1 MRLLHHIGNY
11 RLLFF
16 ARESPS
22 HCTHVLSSSIAPIQR
37 KRLQE
42 WLEISKVLT
51 SSADAQVSKN
61 FLKQEYEKIKRQIL
75 AKLQTSDTGS
85 SFDISG

>member
-1 MRLLHHIGNY
+1 M
-11 RLLFF
+11 
-16 ARESPS
+16 
-22 HCTHVLSSSIAPIQR
+22 
-37 KRLQE
+37 
-42 WLEISKVLT
+42 T

-85 SFDISG
+85 FFDISG

>member
-1 MRLLHHIGNY
+1 MTIPSRGRNKSLNSLLEG
-11 RLLFF
+11 
-16 ARESPS
+16 

-37 KRLQE
+37 ERLQE

-75 AKLQTSDTGS
+75 ATLQTSDTGS